1 MEKVGN
7 YRWRIVALLFFATS
21 INYIDRQ
28 VFSLVMIDEGFKSE
42 FNFSKSELGYIDAA
56 FKGAYALGFLLIG
69 GFIDKFGTKIGY
81 IFSIIFWSLAAM
93 THSLA
98 KGFGGFAAARFG
110 LGLGEAGNFPAAIK
124 TVAEWF
130 PKKERSFATGL
141 FNSGANIGA
150 ITAPLAVP
158 YIAIQYGWRWAFI
171 ITGLLGFI
179 WLIFWVIIYK
189 KPEDTPNLSKAELDF
204 IKSDNEEDSKPLK
217 WAQLF
222 PYKQTWAF
230 AIAKFLTDPVWYFY
244 LTWLPSFF
252 NDSSNLDQ
260 KLDLKSVGIPFLI
273 IYIVSDLGSIVGGW
287 FSTYLIKKGWTINK
301 ARKFTMLICA
311 LCVVPIFYASYT
323 HNFWVAIVLIA
334 IATAAH
340 QANSANLF
348 TLTSDM
354 FPKQAIASVVGIGS
368 MFGAIGGMLLAAGT
382 GVIIEITGGYT
393 AMFIIGASAYLIALG
408 IIHFIVPKLEP
419 IKL

>member
-1 MEKVGN
+1 MEKIGN

-28 VFSLVMIDEGFKSE
+28 VFSLVMIDEGFKQE

-81 IFSIIFWSLAAM
+81 IFSIIFWSIAAM

-158 YIAIQYGWRWAFI
+158 YIAIQFGWRWAFI

-189 KPEDTPNLSKAELDF
+189 KPEDSPKLSKTELDY
-204 IKSDNEEDSKPLK
+204 IQSDNEVESKPLK

-273 IYIVSDLGSIVGGW
+273 IYIISDLGSIVGGW

-382 GVIIEITGGYT
+382 GVIIELTGGYT

-408 IIHFIVPKLEP
+408 IIHLIVPKLEP